1 MKLLTGFAVVKDNVG
16 NRIAYTTSEE
26 DKTGAI
32 VSSNNKESFVVL
44 DPETNNLIEQLEE
57 KIKERIK
64 LFKIKRN
71 KTYIESYCKKR

>member
-16 NRIAYTTSEE
+16 NRIAYTTSEV

-64 LFKIKRN
+64 LLKIKRN